1 MDAGSVRI
9 ILTAIAEDN
18 ASQIQPGEPAAVVA
32 WLRARTWMKGEDKGR
47 EAQHHPEMEAA
58 ARAAEQAFALVRRGE
73 AEAAKPLALEALKA
87 FTG

>member
-1 MDAGSVRI
+1 
-9 ILTAIAEDN
+9 
-18 ASQIQPGEPAAVVA
+18 
-32 WLRARTWMKGEDKGR
+32 MKGEDKGR